1 MSDRFI
7 YISVYPACVHNLM
20 TQASEHNHNRKCTE
34 QGGVH
39 GTLASQGTTIQTREC
54 IQATPQSVFLP
65 SRNAINSET

>member
-7 YISVYPACVHNLM
+7 YISVYPAYVHNLM

-39 GTLASQGTTIQTREC
+39 GTLAQGTTIQSRQC
-54 IQATPQSVFLP
+54 IHLTPQSIIP
-65 SRNAINSET
+65 ASSDAINSRT